1 MSSYCRPG
9 SSLSLGSSGCVECSH
24 WRQNLIGIVIAAF
37 VGGIVLIIIVLAL
50 NMTTAVGTLNGILF
64 YANTVSIN
72 ADTYLPF
79 STPNVVTVF
88 ISWLNLDLGFDV
100 CLFEGMDASDKA
112 MIQIA
117 FPAYVIL
124 LVTIVIVISEY
135 STKFAKLIGK
145 GNPVAALATMI
156 LLSYA
161 KFFAVIRSL
170 HLPLYQFSYGPCFV
184 DHFKGKHVFL
194 IVFGVIIVVLLGY
207 YSLHCSYFLLAVTSS
222 LSTQAHFQLGKA
234 PKVTPLY

>member
-1 MSSYCRPG
+1 MTDTNNEFIKNGVLFNVYMSSYCRPG

-100 CLFEGMDASDKA
+100 CLFEGMDVSDKA

-161 KFFAVIRSL
+161 KFFAVIR
-170 HLPLYQFSYGPCFV
+170 
-184 DHFKGKHVFL
+184 
-194 IVFGVIIVVLLGY
+194 
-207 YSLHCSYFLLAVTSS
+207 
-222 LSTQAHFQLGKA
+222 
-234 PKVTPLY
+234 